1 MAPFVH
7 STINNDV
14 VIETSHIPEF
24 HTFDVADVKEG
35 EVWNAPDALVK
46 ETLRKRIQE
55 IDHNTCEAGDE
66 DAFFVADLGEV
77 YRHHMQ
83 WKTHLKRVKPHYGK
97 LGLSPESDA

>member
-14 VIETSHIPEF
+14 VIETSQISSLQA
-24 HTFDVADVKEG
+24 FDTVKVRDGRADENFSG
-35 EVWNAPDALVK
+35 ALVK
-46 ETLRKRIQE
+46 NTLQQRIQQ
-55 IDHNTCEAGDE
+55 IDHDTCEAGDE

-83 WKTHLKRVKPHYGK
+83 WKTHLKRVKPHYGI
-97 LGLSPESDA
+97 